1 MRRALVTAAVLGLT
15 VLAPA
20 HGRAPDRADDHRT
33 TDHRQSVRHAVLP
46 ELEVRRLIN
55 GFRFPWDVQ
64 QLPSGSLLVTERNRA
79 RLSRVMHGQ
88 RRSVG
93 FPSEDVWV
101 AVETGLMSMAIDP
114 AFRTNRRIYTC
125 QGGTTATGHDVRVI
139 AWRLI
144 RRRVRRPQP
153 LLVGIPAS
161 TGRHGGCRL
170 LIDRETGALLVGTG
184 DGGLVGNARNLDTLG
199 GKVLRLNRRTG
210 APWPDNPWYA
220 DGGTRAY
227 VYTFGHRNVQGLAQ
241 RKDGTIWSVEHGTY
255 RDDEVNLLR
264 PGGDYGWDPGPGYD
278 ETVPMTDHL
287 LPGGQ
292 RDARWTSGWPT
303 LATSG
308 ATWVKGDQWG
318 VLDGTLAV
326 AALKSQRLLFMKFD
340 RSGVL
345 RWVEAPEA
353 AQQFGRLRSVT
364 SAANGDLLVTTSN
377 GGLDHL
383 LRVSP
388 C

>member
-1 MRRALVTAAVLGLT
+1 MRRALATVAILGLT
-15 VLAPA
+15 LLAPSQ
-20 HGRAPDRADDHRT
+20 GRAHDQGADRQR
-33 TDHRQSVRHAVLP
+33 VFP
-46 ELEVRRLIN
+46 ELHVRRLIN

-79 RLSRVMHGQ
+79 RLTRVTGGE

-101 AVETGLMSMAIDP
+101 SVETGLMSLAIDP
-114 AFRTNRRIYTC
+114 GFRKNRRIYTC
-125 QGGTTATGHDVRVI
+125 QGGTTATGHDVEVI
-139 AWRLI
+139 AWRLK
-144 RRRVRRPQP
+144 RRRVRHPQP

-161 TGRHGGCRL
+161 TGKHGGCRL

-184 DGGLVGNARNLDTLG
+184 DGGLVGNSRNLDTFG
-199 GKVLRLNRRTG
+199 GKVLRLDRKTG

-220 DGGTRAY
+220 DGGPRAY
-227 VYTFGHRNVQGLAQ
+227 IYTFGHRNVQGLAQ
-241 RKDGTIWSVEHGTY
+241 RKDGTIWSVEHGSFQ
-255 RDDEVNLLR
+255 DDEVNLLR

-278 ETVPMTDHL
+278 ETVPMTNHL
-287 LPGGQ
+287 LEGGQ

-308 ATWVKGDQWG
+308 ATWVEGDQWG
-318 VLDGTLAV
+318 ALDGSLAV

-340 RSGVL
+340 RDGVL
-345 RWVEAPEA
+345 KWVEAPA
-353 AQQFGRLRSVT
+353 AVQKFGRLRSVT

-377 GGLDHL
+377 GGTDHV

-388 C
+388 R

>member
-1 MRRALVTAAVLGLT
+1 MRRASVTAALLVLTL
-15 VLAPA
+15 LAPA
-20 HGRAPDRADDHRT
+20 HARAPEQGSPHQRADQHR
-33 TDHRQSVRHAVLP
+33 VLP

-64 QLPSGSLLVTERNRA
+64 QLPSGSLLVSERNRA
-79 RLSRVMHGQ
+79 KLTRVTHGQ
-88 RRSVG
+88 RRRVG
-93 FPSEDVWV
+93 FPGEDVWV
-101 AVETGLMSMAIDP
+101 SVETGLMSLAIDP
-114 AFRTNRRIYTC
+114 DFRTNRRIYTC
-125 QGGTTATGHDVRVI
+125 QGGTTATGHDVEVI
-139 AWRLI
+139 AWKLSH
-144 RRRVRRPQP
+144 RRARKPQP

-161 TGRHGGCRL
+161 TGKHGGCRL

-184 DGGLVGNARNLDTLG
+184 DGGLVGNSRNLDTLG
-199 GKVLRLNRRTG
+199 GKVLRLDRMTG
-210 APWPDNPWYA
+210 APWPENPWYV

-227 VYTFGHRNVQGLAQ
+227 IYTFGHRNVQGLAQ
-241 RKDGTIWSVEHGTY
+241 RKDGTIWSVEHGSY

-292 RDARWTSGWPT
+292 RDARWSSGWPT

-308 ATWVKGDQWG
+308 ATWVDGDTWG

-340 RSGVL
+340 KAGVL
-345 RWVEAPEA
+345 RWVEAPVA
-353 AQQFGRLRSVT
+353 AQKFGRLRSVT

-377 GGLDHL
+377 GGIDHV

-388 C
+388 R